1 MKQPH
6 LSTGI
11 PKLDRILDGL
21 YIGDNVVWQDD
32 TGSLA
37 WVFCQNFLNA
47 SRQDGRPIIYASFD
61 RSPKTILNKLGDIA
75 GYADLTILD
84 CFTDGKG
91 ASSPVFNR
99 FYEEQY
105 SKTACSIIR
114 VKNPGNMEAFN
125 SELYSLNDRL
135 PGNTHLVFDSL
146 TGMQEIWGGED
157 ALISFYTHA
166 CPRLFELE
174 TIAYW
179 TIDKKAHSQ
188 RLKARITSVAQVVV
202 ELTIKR
208 GTTSLTIIKADGRES
223 VALQKPFNYWTK
235 GQTVHFDENGRLPT
249 GIELGS
255 RIRGLRGKKGLSQT
269 ELARL
274 VGVTPSTISQVEGN
288 VIYPS
293 LPALMK
299 MAEVLQVEVSSF
311 FQETIEK
318 PRPLVFD
325 PQNTSTVKMPPS
337 LSAVSVRRLSPA
349 DFNGRIDPYLI
360 DIPANTSITG
370 HFFFHK
376 GEEVGYLASGRLE
389 LIFENTTQ
397 MITAG
402 SVIYLTSQTP
412 SGWRNPGPEPTRLLW
427 LKLD

>member
-1 MKQPH
+1 MKQSH

-11 PKLDRILDGL
+11 DKLDHILDGL
-21 YIGDNVVWQDD
+21 HIGDNVVWHDD

-37 WVFCQNFLNA
+37 WVFCRHFLGA
-47 SRQDGRPIIYASFD
+47 SRQEDRPIIYASFD
-61 RSPKTILNKLGDIA
+61 KSPKTILSKLGDLDK
-75 GYADLTILD
+75 YPHLTILD

-91 ASSPVFNR
+91 ASSPVFSR
-99 FYEEQY
+99 FYEERD
-105 SKTACSIIR
+105 STAGCKVIR
-114 VKNPGNMEAFN
+114 VNNPGDMSAFN
-125 SELYSLNDRL
+125 NALYSLNDSL
-135 PGNTHLVFDSL
+135 PGNTRLVFDSL

-188 RLKARITSVAQVVV
+188 RLKARITSVAQVVI

-208 GTTSLTIIKADGRES
+208 GTTSLTILKADGRET
-223 VALQKPFNYWTK
+223 VVLQKPFNYWIK
-235 GQTVHFDENGRLPT
+235 ADTVQFDTNGRLPA

-255 RIRGLRGKKGLSQT
+255 RIRGLRNKRGLSQT

-288 VIYPS
+288 AIYPS
-293 LPALMK
+293 LPALLK
-299 MAEVLQVEVSSF
+299 MAEVLQVEICSF
-311 FQETIEK
+311 FQETTEK

-325 PQNTSTVKMPPS
+325 PQKASTVKMPPAFSS
-337 LSAVSVRRLSPA
+337 LSVRRLSPA
-349 DFNGRIDPYLI
+349 DFNGRIEPYII
-360 DIPANTSITG
+360 DIPGETSITG

-376 GEEVGYLASGRLE
+376 GEEVGYLITGRLE
-389 LIFENTTQ
+389 LNFENTTQ
-397 MITAG
+397 TIQTG

-412 SGWRNPGPEPTRLLW
+412 SGWCNPETEPARVLW
-427 LKLD
+427 YKID